1 MKKLRK
7 LSSIF
12 LLLVLS
18 FQACQPDETEEPAPT
33 DERDKFVASWK
44 CTEQSNQTGTNPA
57 FNVHINKSTTNA
69 SQIVM
74 ENFYGMGFDKKP
86 YAEVS
91 GNSITIPTQIVSG
104 NTIKGS
110 GNLSGTSTINMNYTV
125 NDGSTID
132 SVKATLT
139 KN

>member
-1 MKKLRK
+1 MNKLRN

-12 LLLVLS
+12 LILS
-18 FQACQPDETEEPAPT
+18 LQACQPDETEEPTPT
-33 DERDKFVASWK
+33 GERDKFVASWK

-57 FNVHINKSTTNA
+57 FNVNITKSGTSE
-69 SQIVM
+69 SQVLI
-74 ENFYGMGFDKKP
+74 ENFYGLGFDKKP
-86 YAEVS
+86 YAEIS
-91 GNSITIPTQIVSG
+91 GNSISIPTQIVSG

-125 NDGSTID
+125 NDGSSID
-132 SVKATLT
+132 SITATLT